1 MAVLAVLNNVASLF
15 EAVFD
20 KGAKMTY
27 EERNSIFAKEYLSY
41 KDIAKLFDID
51 EASASTLLQTIKSH
65 SDRLHKK
72 GKIHIQDYFNYFGI
86 TNFERY
92 IDNNSRPTA

>member
-1 MAVLAVLNNVASLF
+1 
-15 EAVFD
+15 
-20 KGAKMTY
+20 MTY